1 MKKSLKL
8 WLSADPNQRFSR
20 KSLQSPLIE
29 AVRCNTGAPVISSKE
44 QILKEFQNDFYPIQI
59 WVDLKCRELRIVK
72 DAIIPRDYLEL
83 NHTIEVKTPTTMYYN
98 EGKNSVIIDQ
108 INGETK
114 IHVKPPKNFTG
125 SETIKFGK
133 GASLNIPDDSLK
145 IHDYLTKNDKEYVE
159 AAKKIGIHNYLLSF
173 VENVSDINELLNLDQ
188 KANIVAKI
196 ESKKGLK
203 FVNKEYQ
210 TIQKDIR
217 LLAARADL
225 YIELDKPHEILKS
238 LKLIIQKD
246 PNAIAGSRLLESFVD
261 LQKIPSCADFT
272 DIGYLLEI
280 GYNNFLLGDDICS
293 NEMALNSAIG
303 VFNAIFE

>member
-1 MKKSLKL
+1 MKKALKL

-20 KSLQSPLIE
+20 KIFQSPLIE
-29 AVRCNTGAPVISSKE
+29 AVRCNTGSPVTKSKE
-44 QILKEFQNDFYPIQI
+44 PILTEFQNDIFPIQT

-72 DAIIPRDYLEL
+72 DAIIPSDYLEL
-83 NHTIEVKTPTTMYYN
+83 NHPIEVKTPTTMYYN

-108 INGETK
+108 TNGENK
-114 IHVKPPKNFTG
+114 IHIKPPKNFTG
-125 SETIKFGK
+125 SEKIKFGK
-133 GASLNIPDDSLK
+133 GASINIPDDSLK

-159 AAKKIGIHNYLLSF
+159 AAKKVGIHNYLLSF
-173 VENVSDINELLNLDQ
+173 VENVSDINKLLDLDQ

-210 TIQKDIR
+210 TIQKNVR

-225 YIELDKPHEILKS
+225 YIELDQPHEILNA

-246 PNAIAGSRLLESFVD
+246 PNAIVGSRILESFVD
-261 LQKIPSCADFT
+261 LQKIPSCGDFT

-280 GYNNFLLGDDICS
+280 GYNSFLLGDDICS

-303 VFNAIFE
+303 VFNAIIE